1 MLKEITIF
9 HMYGYYFDILLED
22 IRKQIVILKNQLS
35 FNLKPTTSNKLVTLI
50 ADKNVI
56 ARCRSPGF

>member
-1 MLKEITIF
+1 
-9 HMYGYYFDILLED
+9 MYGYYFDILLED

-35 FNLKPTTSNKLVTLI
+35 FNNLKPTTSYKLVTLI

>member
-1 MLKEITIF
+1 MRKEITIF
-9 HMYGYYFDILLED
+9 YIYGYYFGILED
-22 IRKQIVILKNQLS
+22 IKRRIVILRNQLS